1 MVSPN
6 YFHSWSY
13 IDGLIPPHL
22 KVHLLHGILEFNKL
36 SVSQNWWL
44 WSEQNTQIVSTNSSS
59 PWPLWSITSWPKF
72 VIFKFGRRGL
82 TFKTPQQGL
91 SDCSL
96 ASSFMGHWVR
106 PHKFLSMSGESFML
120 QEPIRVISESGITR
134 ARLVKLGLCKN
145 FSRSREKRR
154 GPRGADLWAHCALVL
169 PLGGN
174 FGTSAWKR
182 SNFSRNFSRK
192 IWFST
197 PRECNLHFSAF
208 S

>member
-1 MVSPN
+1 MVSAIFHKVGSPN

-13 IDGLIPPHL
+13 IDGLITPHL

-120 QEPIRVISESGITR
+120 QEPYSRVQWEWNNTCQIGQTR
-134 ARLVKLGLCKN
+134 SVQKFLPK
-145 FSRSREKRR
+145 SRE
-154 GPRGADLWAHCALVL
+154 
-169 PLGGN
+169 
-174 FGTSAWKR
+174 T
-182 SNFSRNFSRK
+182 
-192 IWFST
+192 
-197 PRECNLHFSAF
+197 
-208 S
+208 